1 MNRNVF
7 LRFIRTLIKISS
19 LFESFVK
26 ASIIFIFVSALE
38 IIVNSTINLTTFN
51 ARFEKNK
58 FNVFIRERKRRRNL
72 ECRIKTHDKERVFDD
87 FFVDFFIIVS
97 FFSCVFI
104 DSISRFS
111 SSSSFS
117 EKTRLVSASQTSR
130 ISNRRRIRVLSKSKV
145 EKSFN
150 DIIIHEQRIN

>member
-1 MNRNVF
+1 VF